1 MATSKK
7 AAPKAKKTV
16 KKAVKK
22 AAKLE
27 EKKPE
32 KKTAGIG
39 IRNKDDAQ
47 RVLRHVPDEK
57 RFYCHD
63 GRILNNIYELKSAL
77 EEMHIDTFNHHV
89 TDEKNDFARWVRE
102 VLIDDKLS
110 NEIMKC
116 TCSKDAAQIVSERI
130 IWLQARA

>member
-1 MATSKK
+1 MVTGKKEESKK
-7 AAPKAKKTV
+7 AIKKPAASSAKKKETV
-16 KKAVKK
+16 KKETRKGA
-22 AAKLE
+22 L
-27 EKKPE
+27 
-32 KKTAGIG
+32 TG

-63 GRILNNIYELKSAL
+63 GKILNNIYELKSAL
-77 EEMHIDTFNHHV
+77 ETMHVHTFNHHV

-110 NEIMKC
+110 NDLVKC
-116 TCSKDAAQIVSERI
+116 PDSKEATRIVSERI
-130 IWLQARA
+130 IWLQART